1 MPQEKTNN
9 LTAVNDVYLTFN
21 SDEEVNIER
30 EAKQK
35 QIQKNLELEL
45 VQERQKQFSQLE
57 NDIVDLN
64 SMFKDLAIIVHDQGE
79 TIGFFKIHF
88 YFINISLYY
97 CIFNKI
103 KTQLKLIYKILS

>member
-9 LTAVNDVYLTFN
+9 LTATNDVFLTFT

-45 VQERQKQFSQLE
+45 VQERQKQFTQLE

-64 SMFKDLAIIVHDQGE
+64 SMFKDLAVIVHDQGE
-79 TIGFFKIHF
+79 TIGFQD
-88 YFINISLYY
+88 FIFILSNL
-97 CIFNKI
+97 IFN
-103 KTQLKLIYKILS
+103 LLNYFR